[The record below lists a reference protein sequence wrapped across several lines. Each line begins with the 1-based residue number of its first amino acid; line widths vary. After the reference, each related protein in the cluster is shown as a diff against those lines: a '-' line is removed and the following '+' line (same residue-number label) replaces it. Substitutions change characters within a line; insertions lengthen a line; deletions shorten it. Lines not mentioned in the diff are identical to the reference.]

1 MFRQLGEEYVVVP
14 IGAAGKELKGMIR
27 LNKTGAY
34 LWEELSSGSTQDDL
48 VRKVL
53 ARYDGIDE
61 QTASADVERFLD
73 AVSMAIEDV

>member
-1 MFRQLGEEYVVVP
+1 
-14 IGAAGKELKGMIR
+14 MIR